1 MQVKDAKARNK
12 QLILLG
18 FSCAGA
24 AVWRRYIHEPQAQA
38 EGFAMLK
45 TSRIVLPVGAVA
57 LMVASLQAGAQSLPD
72 SENGRYTFTPTA
84 DGVLR
89 LDTRTG
95 SLASC
100 HNRVAGWSC
109 YAVPDERAAL
119 DAEIGRLTREN
130 TQLKDDLK
138 RMKDEQAR
146 LDRDI
151 AALKDA
157 QRKVEAERTKLKD
170 EQVRFDREIAALKE
184 ASVTLGAERTR
195 LKEELDKRDVTP
207 PKIDAPLAK
216 EDLQKKGVARDA
228 GRSNRLELQLPDD
241 REVERAVAFL
251 ERAWRRL
258 IEMAN
263 RVQRDVSGKI

>member
-1 MQVKDAKARNK
+1 MLRHLRYVAAA
-12 QLILLG
+12 LLV
-18 FSCAGA
+18 A
-24 AVWRRYIHEPQAQA
+24 AAPGTALAQA
-38 EGFAMLK
+38 
-45 TSRIVLPVGAVA
+45 T
-57 LMVASLQAGAQSLPD
+57 PD
-72 SENGRYTFTPTA
+72 TENGRYTFSPTA

-95 SLASC
+95 SIASC

-119 DAEIGRLTREN
+119 DAEIGKLTREN
-130 TQLKDDLK
+130 TQLKENLV
-138 RMKDEQAR
+138 RFKDEQAR
-146 LDRDI
+146 FDRDI
-151 AALKDA
+151 AALKQAHLRLD
-157 QRKVEAERTKLKD
+157 AERMK
-170 EQVRFDREIAALKE
+170 
-184 ASVTLGAERTR
+184 
-195 LKEELDKRDVTP
+195 LKEELERRQAASPP

-216 EDLQKKGVARDA
+216 EDSQNKGAAREA

-241 REVERAVAFL
+241 KEVERVVEFM